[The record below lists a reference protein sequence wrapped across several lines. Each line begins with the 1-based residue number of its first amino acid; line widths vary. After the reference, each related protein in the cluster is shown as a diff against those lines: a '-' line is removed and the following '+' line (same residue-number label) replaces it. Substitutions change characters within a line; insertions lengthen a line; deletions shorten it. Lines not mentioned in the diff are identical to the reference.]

1 MKWVICIAVLI
12 TLILSGCAAPVPPS
26 SSGTIPNKSRISG
39 QFGEFS
45 YGEYAK
51 WPDYLPDDIPP
62 IPADINTVIAGQ
74 DRIRIFFD
82 GLPENEFNAYLQ
94 LLQKNGFSLQFI
106 VYEEPYMSE
115 GEAEAKL
122 KQGNYDSVRITKGDY
137 NMRIEYGNG
146 QGTFDID
153 SWGQPEG
160 TVIDSG
166 PKWPQELAGILGAPD
181 NCTIQSV
188 RPGQDG
194 GTVIMCESTNTSLF
208 QDYMADLSSQ
218 GFELG
223 KQSKS
228 QNDDIIE
235 ATYIKGSMGVVLYNY
250 RPGMIGITVR
260 TGMDAGEFFGE
271 SINGGWPKGLPASL
285 PEFPGAVVQSAIPLG
300 DKTLQIMIKLN
311 NAADIQAY
319 RNLLLQSGFS
329 SRDSDKNAFTNAD
342 CMVTIKEYMQADF
355 FSLTVKVY

>member
-1 MKWVICIAVLI
+1 MKWVICITAVI
-12 TLILSGCAAPVPPS
+12 ALILSGCAASVPPS
-26 SSGTIPNKSRISG
+26 SPGTVPDKSQISG

-45 YGEYAK
+45 HGEYAE

-62 IPADINTVIAGQ
+62 IPANINTVIAGQ

-82 GLPENEFNAYLQ
+82 GLPEKEFNAYLQ
-94 LLQKNGFSLQFI
+94 LLQQKGFSFQFI
-106 VYEEPYMSE
+106 VYEEPYMPE
-115 GEAEAKL
+115 GEAEEKL
-122 KQGNYDSVRITKGDY
+122 KRGDYDSVRITKGEY

-160 TVIDSG
+160 TVIDFG
-166 PKWPQELAGILGAPD
+166 PKWPEELAGILSAPD
-181 NCTIQSV
+181 NCTLQSV
-188 RPGQDG
+188 SPGRDG
-194 GTVIMCESTNTSLF
+194 GTAIMCESENTLLL
-208 QDYMADLSSQ
+208 QNYMTKLSSQ
-218 GFELG
+218 GFELV
-223 KQSKS
+223 KQSES
-228 QNDDIIE
+228 QNNDIIE
-235 ATYIKGSMGVVLYNY
+235 ATYIKGSIGVVLYNY
-250 RPGMIGITVR
+250 RPGTMGITVL
-260 TGMDAGEFFGE
+260 TGMDAEEFFGE

-285 PEFPGAVVQSAIPLG
+285 PEFPGAEVRSAIPLG

-311 NAADIQAY
+311 NAVDIQAY

-329 SRDSDKNAFTNAD
+329 SQDSDKNAFSNAD